1 MVSRP
6 SSPLT
11 VRLLQQRRDELLQ
24 ELRRVSPELVE
35 KLELTLQALKEE
47 WPERGEYDGLDRSGV
62 IRKYLLKVGRPTEL
76 KEIRDAVAAPASRF
90 DARSIWDGGKREVVQ
105 GRMMNVADENKG
117 EQWVL
122 SLPEWEP

>member
-1 MVSRP
+1 MVRRR

-11 VRLLQQRRDELLQ
+11 VKLLQQRRDELLQ
-24 ELRRVSPELVE
+24 ELRTVSPELVE
-35 KLELTLQALKEE
+35 KLELTLQALKEQ
-47 WPERGEYDGLDRSGV
+47 WPERGEYEGLDRSGV
-62 IRKYLLKVGRPTEL
+62 IRKYLLKVGRPAEL

-90 DARSIWDGGKREVVQ
+90 DARSIWDGGKREVIQ